1 MVALLT
7 NDIYVKSKVLNPS
20 IGFQDIHVNKADK
33 REPLINWNE
42 KLSTFEKL
50 MIIKALREEKLVF
63 AIAQYV
69 STSLGSVFIE
79 SPTVQLNTL

>member
-1 MVALLT
+1 MDKTDKTPAKTDWNAKLT
-7 NDIYVKSKVLNPS
+7 
-20 IGFQDIHVNKADK
+20 
-33 REPLINWNE
+33 
-42 KLSTFEKL
+42 TFEKL
-50 MIIKALREEKLVF
+50 MIIKCLREEKLVF